1 MGDMF
6 MEKYEKMLLSIHNPE
21 LNCFA
26 NRGDWLY
33 VAHKKDTK
41 KGLFRLPN
49 YLYYFVSLNEE
60 RLPSEFGV
68 VKRIEHPITAREL
81 AEMDYANRKKSQE
94 VLTDEIVEDYEKFLK
109 VINAQ
114 PIDTPMG
121 VTWFERVL
129 PKKARELKVH
139 KKFFTGLSKEEKKE
153 LFEW

>member
-1 MGDMF
+1 
-6 MEKYEKMLLSIHNPE
+6 MEKYEKMLLAIHDPE

-33 VAHKKDTK
+33 VAAKKDIK

-49 YLYYFVSLNEE
+49 YIYYFVSLNEQ
-60 RLPSEFGV
+60 RMPSEFGV

-121 VTWFERVL
+121 VTWFERVF
-129 PKKARELKVH
+129 PKKAKELKVH